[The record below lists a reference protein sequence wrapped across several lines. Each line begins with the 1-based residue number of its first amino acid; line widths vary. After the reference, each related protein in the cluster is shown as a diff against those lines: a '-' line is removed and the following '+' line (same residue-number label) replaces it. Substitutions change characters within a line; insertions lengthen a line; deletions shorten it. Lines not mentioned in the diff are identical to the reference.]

1 MITSFPVRGYSI
13 RTRIKTAYHQAVP
26 DRSKESEGIPLEQGL
41 RQISH
46 KLIHKNLSYRI
57 FHQNKD
63 LERKLG
69 DSNLNYGKSI
79 AIPQKQEPQTKI

>member
-1 MITSFPVRGYSI
+1 MLLSEGIPLEQGLR
-13 RTRIKTAYHQAVP
+13 HQQATTP
-26 DRSKESEGIPLEQGL
+26 NTTLASEGIPLEQGL

-46 KLIHKNLSYRI
+46 KLIHKNLSYRV

-69 DSNLNYGKSI
+69 DSNLKYGKSI
-79 AIPQKQEPQTKI
+79 AIPPKTRVTNKNLI